1 MKKFLDKGAK
11 YLSLVKFAHTVF
23 AMPFALIG
31 LFLALELTDS
41 TLSWRLLLLIM
52 CAMVLARNSA
62 MGFNRWADRKIDAKN
77 PRTSN
82 REIPSA
88 KLTPTAVL
96 AFVIVNIVLFVIV
109 TALINNLAFYLSI
122 PAMIILLGYS
132 YLKRFTSLCHY
143 GLGIAL
149 ACAPAAAYISVTGRL
164 DLAPLI
170 LSAIVFLWAASFD
183 ILYSLADEE
192 FDRSEGL
199 HSIPGLL
206 GRKNALIVSAVGHAL
221 IVPLLWLFAVVAGLG
236 GIYFAGA
243 AIFAALLVYQHLIV
257 RPNDISR
264 LDAAFFTANGIAS
277 VIFAVFTI
285 ADILF

>member
-1 MKKFLDKGAK
+1 MKNFFDKGAK
-11 YLSLVKFAHTVF
+11 YLSLVKFAHTIF

-31 LFLALELTDS
+31 LFLAIELAGSEFT
-41 TLSWRLLLLIM
+41 WRLLALILS
-52 CAMVLARNSA
+52 AMVFARNSA

-77 PRTSN
+77 PRTAK

-88 KLTPTAVL
+88 LLTPSAVL
-96 AFVIVNIVLFVIV
+96 AFVIANILLFVIV
-109 TALINNLAFYLSI
+109 SALINKLAFYLSA

-143 GLGIAL
+143 GLGLAL
-149 ACAPAAAYISVTGRL
+149 SCAPAAAYISVTGRL

-170 LSAIVFLWAASFD
+170 LSLIVFLWSSSFD

-206 GRKNALIVSAVGHAL
+206 GRKGAMTVSSLGHAL
-221 IVPLLWLFAVVAGLG
+221 VIPLLWAFGYVAQLGIIYAV
-236 GIYFAGA
+236 GA
-243 AIFAALLVYQHLIV
+243 TMFAALLVYQHLIIKV
-257 RPNDISR
+257 DDITR
-264 LDAAFFTANGIAS
+264 LNAAFFTANGVAS
-277 VIFAVFTI
+277 VILAVFTI

>member
-1 MKKFLDKGAK
+1 MKRFFDKGAK
-11 YLSLVKFAHTVF
+11 YLSLVKFAHTIF

-31 LFLALELTDS
+31 LFLAIELAGGEFT
-41 TLSWRLLLLIM
+41 WRLLVLILF
-52 CAMVLARNSA
+52 AMVFARNSA

-77 PRTSN
+77 PRTAK

-88 KLTPTAVL
+88 LLSPSAVL
-96 AFVIVNIVLFVIV
+96 VFVIVNVVLFVIV
-109 TALINNLAFYLSI
+109 AALINRLALYLSV
-122 PAMIILLGYS
+122 PAIIILLGYS

-143 GLGIAL
+143 GLGLAL
-149 ACAPAAAYISVTGRL
+149 SCAPAAAYISVTGRL
-164 DLAPLI
+164 DYAPLI
-170 LSAIVFLWAASFD
+170 LSLIVFLWSSSFD

-206 GRKNALIVSAVGHAL
+206 GRKRAMVVSALGHAL
-221 IVPLLWLFAVVAGLG
+221 VIPLLWIFGYSAGLG
-236 GIYFAGA
+236 IVYMIGA
-243 AIFAALLVYQHLIV
+243 AIFAALLVYQHLIIK
-257 RPNDISR
+257 PNDISR
-264 LDAAFFTANGIAS
+264 LNAAFFTANGVAS

>member
-1 MKKFLDKGAK
+1 MESFFEKGAK
-11 YLSLVKFAHTVF
+11 YLSLVKFAHTIF

-31 LFLALELTDS
+31 LFLALELGDS
-41 TLSWRLLLLIM
+41 EFTWRLLVLIL
-52 CAMVLARNSA
+52 CAMVFARNSA
-62 MGFNRWADRKIDAKN
+62 MGFNRWADRKIDARN
-77 PRTSN
+77 PRTAK

-88 KLTPTAVL
+88 LLTPPAVL
-96 AFVIVNIVLFVIV
+96 AFVIANIVLFVIV
-109 TALINNLAFYLSI
+109 SALINRLAFYLSA

-149 ACAPAAAYISVTGRL
+149 SCAPAAAYISVTGRL
-164 DLAPLI
+164 DVAPLI
-170 LSAIVFLWAASFD
+170 LSLIVFLWSSSFD

-206 GRKNALIVSAVGHAL
+206 GRKRAMIVSSLGHAL
-221 IVPLLWLFAVVAGLG
+221 VIPLLWAFGHVAQLG
-236 GIYFAGA
+236 IIYAIGA
-243 AIFAALLVYQHLIV
+243 TIFAALLVYQHLIIKED
-257 RPNDISR
+257 DITR
-264 LDAAFFTANGIAS
+264 LNAAFFTANGVAS
-277 VIFAVFTI
+277 VILAVFTI